1 LRANRKGL
9 AVGSW
14 GDVIAVV
21 DAVARE
27 TLLFA
32 AIGFLIGGLDDFAI
46 DLVYIGHRLKCH
58 LSGTAT
64 MPVLDDF
71 LVLETPG
78 RIAVFIAAWDE
89 SAVIGAMLR
98 NALASFDHPNYRL
111 YVGAYPND
119 PATIDAVAEVAEH
132 DARVVLVIG
141 DDPGPTTK
149 ADCLN
154 AVWRA
159 LLRDEHAEGVRAKAI
174 VLHDAEDLVHAGEL
188 RIYDALIDTHWVVQ
202 LPVHPLIHPQSLF
215 VSGQNYTTADIRHF
229 RRARRENR
237 CMGSQRLTAR
247 GKTIRAPRKHGLTYP
262 IMGSGLSSRSGS
274 NRPAPQ

>member
-1 LRANRKGL
+1 
-9 AVGSW
+9 VGGW
-14 GDVIAVV
+14 GNVIAVV
-21 DAVARE
+21 DMVARE

-46 DLVYIGHRLKCH
+46 DLVYIGHRLRCR
-58 LSGTAT
+58 LAGTAT

-71 LVLETPG
+71 PVLEAPG
-78 RIAVFIAAWDE
+78 RIAVFVAAWDE

-119 PATIDAVAEVAEH
+119 RATIDAVAEVAEH
-132 DARVVLVIG
+132 DSRVVLVIG

-159 LLRDEHAEGVRAKAI
+159 LLRDEHGIMYQTHQRY
-174 VLHDAEDLVHAGEL
+174 GE
-188 RIYDALIDTHWVVQ
+188 
-202 LPVHPLIHPQSLF
+202 
-215 VSGQNYTTADIRHF
+215 RHL
-229 RRARRENR
+229 
-237 CMGSQRLTAR
+237 MV
-247 GKTIRAPRKHGLTYP
+247 
-262 IMGSGLSSRSGS
+262 
-274 NRPAPQ
+274 